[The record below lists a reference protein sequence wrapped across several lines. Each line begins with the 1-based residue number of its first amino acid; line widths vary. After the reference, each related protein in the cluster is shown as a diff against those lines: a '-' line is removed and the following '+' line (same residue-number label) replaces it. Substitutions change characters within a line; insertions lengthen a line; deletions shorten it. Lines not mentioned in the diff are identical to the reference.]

1 MAKKVPT
8 EAEIIAEMKKL
19 DKMKPKVRRRSMFG
33 DDNHEA
39 IDAQLHVLSNKL
51 TEADIYSNYDTGDD
65 NNGEVS
71 THVLDSALD
80 AYRWMQGEEVAPSE
94 SWEGLTK

>member
-1 MAKKVPT
+1 MKKGVPT
-8 EAEIIAEMKKL
+8 EKEIIAEMKKL

-51 TEADIYSNYDTGDD
+51 TESDIYANYEDEESD
-65 NNGEVS
+65 N

>member
-1 MAKKVPT
+1 MKKGVPT
-8 EAEIIAEMKKL
+8 EKEIIAEMKKL

-51 TEADIYSNYDTGDD
+51 TEADIYSNYDTGDEEGKG
-65 NNGEVS
+65 N